1 METSDLHPD
10 HRELIE
16 LFVSI
21 GVEFILVG
29 SYALAVHGY
38 VRYTEDL
45 DLWVKRTAENAARI
59 RAALKEFGI
68 TLNDSAEVKLTQ
80 DRQLLQ
86 IGIKPQM
93 IDILTFLDGCE
104 FETAFEK
111 AQDIPIAG
119 QTLKVLSLTD
129 FIATK
134 KASGRPKDLDDL
146 RRLGENLGR
155 RLV

>member
-21 GVEFILVG
+21 GVDFILVG

-45 DLWVKRTAENAARI
+45 DLWVKRTVENAAKI
-59 RAALKEFGI
+59 RAALKDFGI
-68 TLNDSAEVKLTQ
+68 PLTDAAEAKLTQ

-104 FETAFEK
+104 FDAAFQG
-111 AQDIPIAG
+111 AQEVPIAG
-119 QTLKVLSLTD
+119 RMLKVLSLDD

-134 KASGRPKDLDDL
+134 KASARPKDLDDL